1 MPTKPLQSAPVI
13 NPQIIWKHYKENFLK
28 VNESDILHIDDE
40 DMPAN
45 MLDDDDDDD
54 DGSMPRLGFINMS
67 NIMPQSHMH
76 QTPWGSFAV
85 DNPLSPINMY
95 DLQVANF
102 KGFNT
107 RSITDFKSVMSRVD
121 GIAAW
126 ASLDPYCI
134 VIAPAMLYD
143 TTEVKKSFEEAV
155 YHALAIQKTTSD
167 ADQLSFMEDRK
178 ARTLDAAKQSYDL
191 FHESGIDNITII
203 LPDEKA
209 TVDIIK
215 NPTDLELLSV
225 NKLIDQ
231 LPDLIVLR
239 NGDFYEPDTNQPIEP
254 VEE

>member
-1 MPTKPLQSAPVI
+1 MPTKPLQSAPVV

-40 DMPAN
+40 DMPSN

-54 DGSMPRLGFINMS
+54 GVPRLGFINMS

-107 RSITDFKSVMSRVD
+107 RSIADFKSVMSRVD

-126 ASLDPYCI
+126 ATLDPYCI

-155 YHALAIQKTTSD
+155 YHALAIQKPTDTNVD
-167 ADQLSFMEDRK
+167 EDRK
-178 ARTLDAAKQSYDL
+178 ARAIDAAKQSYDL
-191 FHESGIDNITII
+191 FYESGIDNITLI
-203 LPDEKA
+203 LPDEKM
-209 TVDIIK
+209 TIDIIK
-215 NPTDLELLSV
+215 SPTDLEVSSV

-239 NGDFYEPDTNQPIEP
+239 NGDFYEPDTDTNQPTSPAKE
-254 VEE
+254 

>member
-1 MPTKPLQSAPVI
+1 MSTKQSQSAPVV

-40 DMPAN
+40 DMPSN
-45 MLDDDDDDD
+45 ILDDDDDD
-54 DGSMPRLGFINMS
+54 MPKLGFINMS

-107 RSITDFKSVMSRVD
+107 RSIADFKSVMSRID

-126 ASLDPYCI
+126 ATLDPYCI

-155 YHALAIQKTTSD
+155 YHALAIQKPVSN
-167 ADQLSFMEDRK
+167 ADKQSLEDRK
-178 ARTLDAAKQSYDL
+178 ARAFDAVKQSYDL
-191 FHESGIDNITII
+191 FHESGIDNITLI

-215 NPTDLELLSV
+215 NPTDLELLSI

-239 NGDFYEPDTNQPIEP
+239 NGDFYEPDTDQPVGPTQE
-254 VEE
+254 

>member
-1 MPTKPLQSAPVI
+1 MPTKPLQSAPVV

-28 VNESDILHIDDE
+28 VNESDLLHIDDE
-40 DMPAN
+40 ESPSMI
-45 MLDDDDDDD
+45 DDDDDDD
-54 DGSMPRLGFINMS
+54 NDGMPRLGFINMS
-67 NIMPQSHMH
+67 NIMPHSHMH

-107 RSITDFKSVMSRVD
+107 RSVTDFKSVMSSVD

-126 ASLDPYCI
+126 ATLDPYCI

-155 YHALAIQKTTSD
+155 YRALSIQKSTTTKT
-167 ADQLSFMEDRK
+167 SFYEERK
-178 ARTLDAAKQSYDL
+178 ERALDAAKQSYDL
-191 FHESGIDNITII
+191 FHESGIDNITMI
-203 LPDEKA
+203 LPDENA

-215 NPTDLELLSV
+215 NPTSVQILSV

-231 LPDLIVLR
+231 LSDLIVLR
-239 NGDFYEPDTNQPIEP
+239 NGDFYDPDTDQSAEP
-254 VEE
+254 SEE